1 MLCLF
6 KRSLVGQDM
15 CRSPIH
21 YCRDH
26 CCFTACSNLA
36 ADDVF
41 EYSKNNSPQDQGGIS
56 TAAVV
61 VELMSP
67 VCNVSALYPKVLPN
81 RTHPLL
87 LMSGGGGYV
96 LSGTTVVMDHS
107 KPAASQQAE
116 EPAPKRPK
124 LTDTEG

>member
-1 MLCLF
+1 M
-6 KRSLVGQDM
+6 
-15 CRSPIH
+15 
-21 YCRDH
+21 
-26 CCFTACSNLA
+26 
-36 ADDVF
+36 
-41 EYSKNNSPQDQGGIS
+41 NNSPQDQGVIS
-56 TAAVV
+56 NAAL

-67 VCNVSALYPKVLPN
+67 DCNVSALYPKVLPN

-96 LSGTTVVMDHS
+96 LSGITVVTDHS

-116 EPAPKRPK
+116 EPAPKRLK